1 MLSTTGTTEAECTV
15 AQSGKVVPWLWSVDV
30 PMSLPRLVRPEY
42 QLNFHRLPDQCFMH
56 DGISKER
63 PMRERI
69 PSTPTSLSFCDTMR
83 PICPQTLLPT
93 LLRWNKLFLL
103 PDQPTCGR
111 SLCGIHGNIGL
122 RTRGQRPLNAMPRL
136 ICKSHPRWKT
146 KPARGVSHQ
155 VLCL

>member
-1 MLSTTGTTEAECTV
+1 MHSGTVWEGCPVALVSGRTDVSPAAGPPRVSAKLSQTA
-15 AQSGKVVPWLWSVDV
+15 
-30 PMSLPRLVRPEY
+30 
-42 QLNFHRLPDQCFMH
+42 
-56 DGISKER
+56 R
-63 PMRERI
+63 PMFHARWDFER
-69 PSTPTSLSFCDTMR
+69 TSYARTNSFHSYELVFLRHNASDL
-83 PICPQTLLPT
+83 PQTLLPT